1 MGNPYFRQN
10 EFEPDLSTAL
20 TGGIPLLSSMFTGGI
35 LPKLT
40 SFLEQM
46 DPNLLEGIAS
56 QLSSIKPGRS
66 E

>member
-1 MGNPYFRQN
+1 M
-10 EFEPDLSTAL
+10 
-20 TGGIPLLSSMFTGGI
+20 LSSIFSGSI
-35 LPKLT
+35 FSKLT

-46 DPNLLEGIAS
+46 DPELLETIAS

>member
-1 MGNPYFRQN
+1 MGNPFQRQN
-10 EFEPDLSTAL
+10 ELDLSSAL
-20 TGGIPLLSSMFTGGI
+20 AGGIPMLSSIFSGSI
-35 LPKLT
+35 FSKLT

-46 DPNLLEGIAS
+46 DPELLETIAS